1 MDEGFITRVL
11 SAIVG
16 IILLWFIINRGEA
29 IFLSFIV
36 LMSAVANWELHR
48 AFKKSGKDPNIIYS
62 TLTGTL
68 LMVTVYFLPNV
79 NTIFLPFLII
89 IILSFFSNMVNY
101 DRNRMEDIV
110 YTIFSFVYT
119 FIPFTHIILIRNL
132 QYGVAFVWWV
142 FVTTWSCDTFAYII
156 GMLIGSRKLAPDIS
170 PNKSI
175 EGSIGGIFGS
185 IAASFLFA
193 RYALP
198 QISASDA
205 VIVGLLVGIF
215 SQIGDLSASLIKRFC
230 KIKDFSNL
238 IPGHGGV
245 LDRFDSA
252 LFSFPVAYYYII
264 IAIQKGGFHW
274 V

>member
-29 IFLSFIV
+29 IFLSFVV

-48 AFKKSGKDPNIIYS
+48 AFKKSGIDTKIVYS

-68 LMVTVYFLPNV
+68 LLTTVYFLPNV
-79 NTIFLPFLII
+79 KILFLPLFII
-89 IILSFFSNMVNY
+89 IVLSFFSNIVNY
-101 DRNRMEDIV
+101 ERNKMEDIV
-110 YTIFSFVYT
+110 FSIFSFIYT
-119 FIPFTHIILIRNL
+119 SIPLTHIILIRNL
-132 QYGVAFVWWV
+132 QHGVAFVWWV
-142 FVTTWSCDTFAYII
+142 FVTTWSCDTLAYIT
-156 GMLIGSRKLAPDIS
+156 GMFAGRHKLAPNIS

-185 IAASFLFA
+185 IVASFLFA
-193 RYALP
+193 RFTLP
-198 QISASDA
+198 QIPLFDT
-205 VIVGLLVGIF
+205 VTVGLLVGIL

-230 KIKDFSNL
+230 RIKDFSNL

-252 LFSFPVAYYYII
+252 LFSFPVAYYYIV
-264 IAIQKGGFHW
+264 IAIQKGGFH
-274 V
+274 